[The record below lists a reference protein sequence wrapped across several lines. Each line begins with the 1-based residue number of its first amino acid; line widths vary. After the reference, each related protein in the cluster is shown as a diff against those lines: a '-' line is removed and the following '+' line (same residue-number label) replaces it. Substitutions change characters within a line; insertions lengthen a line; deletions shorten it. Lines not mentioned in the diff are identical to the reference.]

1 MKREKMFRVELD
13 KLIREKEQFLNELI
27 KLKIGEKFLTIY
39 QNSIFR
45 KNDNYFFIVK
55 DNGEKFLYVVSPND
69 NIEIFNLFS
78 GVVQSSDNDVRIKQC
93 KLEHQNAAAIQEI
106 FKFANPIVVGLKN
119 SFGFGDRIGLANPAH
134 LRSLTGDDDFVPI
147 LAQQSI
153 RELSRTTR
161 KADEVMDAAVWA
173 VMQEGWTNGFGSDAD
188 HLKTTVDI
196 DNMVEAG
203 FTMFTFDPG
212 DHVVN
217 EADTMSIL
225 ELEKY
230 ISDLKWNSASSTTEV
245 LKKYSEKDIVV
256 NDSLTLSPTKEDS
269 LRALVKY
276 GKSIL
281 HIKKLYSYLKE
292 TYPDIDVEIE
302 VSVDETESVTTPFE
316 HFFMVN
322 ELIQLGVEF
331 VSLAPRFIGDFE
343 KGIDYKGNLDVFRV
357 EYLKHIAIA
366 EHFGNYKIS
375 LHSGSDKF
383 SVYEVIGSLQS
394 GYTHVKTA
402 GTSYLE
408 ALRVTASADEI
419 LFSEILDF
427 AIENYENEKKTYH
440 VSADLNKVQKSK
452 NYTKDELADLLNQD
466 DARQVFHVT
475 FGLVLTIKNDI
486 GDYIFRNRIYKCLED
501 NEELHYKYLEK
512 HFRKHLDPFNKSS

>member
-1 MKREKMFRVELD
+1 MIKEILNRVAENPKTLDNEKAVVNIGADEILVYKNSFHKHNEKLFFTGTIENEKYLFITASNDSDELL
-13 KLIREKEQFLNELI
+13 KKFEGSFLKTEEGISI
-27 KLKIGEKFLTIY
+27 KKCL
-39 QNSIFR
+39 QNHS
-45 KNDNYFFIVK
+45 NVK
-55 DNGEKFLYVVSPND
+55 
-69 NIEIFNLFS
+69 
-78 GVVQSSDNDVRIKQC
+78 
-93 KLEHQNAAAIQEI
+93 AIQEI
-106 FKFANPIVVGLKN
+106 FDFTIPKVVGLKN

-134 LRSLTGDDDFVPI
+134 LRSLKAEDDFAPI

-153 RELSRTTR
+153 RELSRTIR
-161 KADEVMDAAVWA
+161 KAEEVMDAAVWA
-173 VMQEGWTNGFGSDAD
+173 VLQEGWTSGFGSDAD
-188 HLKTTVDI
+188 HLKTTKDI
-196 DNMVEAG
+196 DTMVNAG

-217 EADTMSIL
+217 EADTMDIT

-230 ISDLKWNSASSTTEV
+230 ISELEWDSSNSTSEV
-245 LKKYSEKDIVV
+245 LSKYSEKEISVD
-256 NDSLTLSPTKEDS
+256 DAFTLTPSKEDS

-281 HIKKLYSYLKE
+281 HIKMMYSYLKV
-292 TYPDIDVEIE
+292 TYPEVDVEIE

-322 ELIQLGVEF
+322 ELTQLCVEF

-343 KGIDYKGNLDVFRV
+343 KGIDYKGDMDIFKI

-383 SVYEVIGSLQS
+383 SVYEVIGSLHS

-408 ALRVTASADEI
+408 ALRVAATADEE
-419 LFSEILDF
+419 LFREIFDF
-427 AIENYENEKKTYH
+427 AQANYMNEKKTYH
-440 VSADLNKVQKSK
+440 VSADLNKVKNASEYSK
-452 NYTKDELADLLNQD
+452 EELADLLNQD
-466 DARQVFHVT
+466 DARQIFHVT
-475 FGLVLTIKNDI
+475 FGLVLTIKNND
-486 GDYIFRNRIYKCLED
+486 GNYIYRSRIYKCLDE
-501 NEELHYKYLEK
+501 NEELHYKYLVK
-512 HFRKHLDPFNKSS
+512 HFRRHLDPFNK

>member
-1 MKREKMFRVELD
+1 MLRVELN
-13 KLIREKEQFLNELI
+13 KLISGKERISNKLI
-27 KLKIGEKFLTIY
+27 KLKIGDDFFNIY

-45 KNDNYFFIVK
+45 KDDNYLFIVNENNK
-55 DNGEKFLYVVSPND
+55 KFLYVVSPNEND
-69 NIEIFNLFS
+69 GMFDLFS
-78 GVVQSSDNDVRIKQC
+78 GVVQSGDSDVRIKQC
-93 KLEHQNAAAIQEI
+93 KLEHQNAEAIKSI
-106 FKFANPIVVGLKN
+106 FPFANPIVVGLKN

-134 LRSLTGDDDFVPI
+134 LRSLTADDDFVPV

-161 KADEVMDAAVWA
+161 KADEVMDVAIWA
-173 VMQEGWTNGFGSDAD
+173 VMQEGWTSGFGSDAD
-188 HLKTTVDI
+188 HLKTTEDI

-203 FTMFTFDPG
+203 FTMFTFDPR

-217 EADTMSIL
+217 EADTMNIS

-230 ISDLKWNSASSTTEV
+230 ISDLKWDSASSTSEV

-256 NDSLTLSPTKEDS
+256 NDSLTLSPSNEDS

-281 HIKKLYSYLKE
+281 HIKKMYSYLKE
-292 TYPDIDVEIE
+292 TYPEAEIEVE

-322 ELIQLGVEF
+322 ELTQLGIEF

-343 KGIDYKGNLDVFRV
+343 KGIDYKGDLDIFKK

-383 SVYEVIGSLQS
+383 SVYEVIGSLHR

-408 ALRVTASADEI
+408 ALRVTASADEK

-427 AIENYENEKKTYH
+427 AIDNYENEKKTYH

-452 NYTKDELADLLNQD
+452 NYSKEELADLLNQD

-475 FGLVLTIKNDI
+475 FGLVLTIKNDN
-486 GDYIFRNRIYKCLED
+486 GDYIYRSRVYKCLED
-501 NEELHYKYLEK
+501 NEELHYKYLVK
-512 HFRKHLDPFNKSS
+512 HFRKHIDPFNK

>member
-1 MKREKMFRVELD
+1 MLRVELD
-13 KLIREKEQFLNELI
+13 KLISEKKQISNKLI
-27 KLKIGEKFLTIY
+27 KLKIGKEFLNVY
-39 QNSIFR
+39 HNSIF
-45 KNDNYFFIVK
+45 KKDDSYFLIVK
-55 DNGEKFLYVVSPND
+55 EKSDKLLYVISPNENNVMFD
-69 NIEIFNLFS
+69 MFS
-78 GVVQSSDNDVRIKQC
+78 GVVNSSDSNNRIKQC
-93 KLEHQNAAAIQEI
+93 KLEHQNAEVIKKI
-106 FKFANPIVVGLKN
+106 FPFANPIEVGLRN

-134 LRSLTGDDDFVPI
+134 LRSLTADDDFVPI

-153 RELSRTTR
+153 RELNRTTR

-188 HLKTTVDI
+188 HLKTTEDI
-196 DNMVEAG
+196 DNMVKAG

-217 EADTMSIL
+217 EADSMSIL

-230 ISDLKWNSASSTTEV
+230 ISDLKWNSANSTSEV

-256 NDSLTLSPTKEDS
+256 NDSLTLSPSKEDS

-281 HIKKLYSYLKE
+281 HINKMYSYLKE
-292 TYPDIDVEIE
+292 TYPEVDIEVE

-322 ELIQLGVEF
+322 ELTQLGVEF

-343 KGIDYKGNLDVFRV
+343 KGIDYKGDLDVFKV

-383 SVYEVIGSLQS
+383 SVYEVIGSLHR

-408 ALRVTASADEI
+408 ALRVTASADEV

-440 VSADLNKVQKSK
+440 VSADLKKVQKSK
-452 NYTKDELADLLNQD
+452 NYSKEELADLLNQD

-475 FGLVLTIKNDI
+475 FGLVLTIKDSSC
-486 GDYIFRNRIYKCLED
+486 DYIYRNRIYKCLED
-501 NEELHYKYLEK
+501 NEELHYKYLVK
-512 HFRKHLDPFNKSS
+512 HFRKHLDPFN